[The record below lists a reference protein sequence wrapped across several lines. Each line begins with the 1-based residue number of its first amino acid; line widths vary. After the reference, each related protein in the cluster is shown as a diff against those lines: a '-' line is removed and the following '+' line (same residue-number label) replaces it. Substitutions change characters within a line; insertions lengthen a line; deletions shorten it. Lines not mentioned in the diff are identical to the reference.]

1 MKNLR
6 KRKEFY
12 FWKEEDEGGVW
23 QSSLHIGLSRRDVVY
38 FIVSCVSNNSFKKNA
53 IGWMSKNKVSWGN
66 KGKIPRSRAPNK
78 IQTWEEALDS
88 WNFQE
93 NLQIIENKHMVR
105 DKVINDGMKMWMI
118 KYLDTIWDQSRLTDC
133 KALEP
138 LSNFFVFC
146 FIVSKY
152 YCYFQFFAQL
162 CCCTLILIVSFFSF
176 YDICSMWKTEWRCHR
191 SLPLNA
197 KHVSSRKS
205 HKMME
210 EIKMYNQRGERGRE
224 RDL

>member
-1 MKNLR
+1 
-6 KRKEFY
+6 
-12 FWKEEDEGGVW
+12 
-23 QSSLHIGLSRRDVVY
+23 
-38 FIVSCVSNNSFKKNA
+38 
-53 IGWMSKNKVSWGN
+53 MSKNKVSWGN

-88 WNFQE
+88 WNFQG

-224 RDL
+224 RESFK